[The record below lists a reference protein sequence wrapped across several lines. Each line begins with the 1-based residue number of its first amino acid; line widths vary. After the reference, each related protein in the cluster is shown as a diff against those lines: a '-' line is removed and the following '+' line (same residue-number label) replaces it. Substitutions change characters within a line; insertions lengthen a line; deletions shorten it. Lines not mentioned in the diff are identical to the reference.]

1 MEIEVLEKSLKY
13 RNNYEK
19 INTKIGHIELCLD
32 LIQKNYTRN
41 NVLKDIEIPV
51 TKDKKYCLDVSRDMK
66 DLTEMYA
73 CEKVFKD
80 EFILFLTRY
89 KAKLRELE
97 ESNRIK
103 FRDLK

>member
-1 MEIEVLEKSLKY
+1 MEIEVLEKSLAY

-32 LIQKNYTRN
+32 LIQKDKYS
-41 NVLKDIEIPV
+41 VLRSIEIPV
-51 TKDKKYCLDVSRDMK
+51 TKDTKYCLDVSIDMK
-66 DLTEMYA
+66 DLTETYA